1 MTDFPA
7 YNPAQNQNP
16 PLRPEAPAPFMA
28 NMQKT
33 VKAKK
38 AKTFNADAYRAAV
51 WLVVA
56 VLAIIVWFAA
66 PQGGSAADWSSSISA
81 AETNKIINDGS
92 TEGAPQQQVVNGWFV
107 ADTIPV
113 LSEQTAALHTSLN
126 SGRIPSLMLLFV
138 LGFCADVAGRS
149 IAAARTGRTAEGRAT
164 QPRSF
169 EAEAA
174 VPPAPAV

>member
-1 MTDFPA
+1 MTDMPG

-16 PLRPEAPAPFMA
+16 QLRPEAPAPFVA
-28 NMQKT
+28 SMQKP

-38 AKTFNADAYRAAV
+38 AKPFNADAYRAAV

-56 VLAIIVWFAA
+56 LLAIIVWFAA
-66 PQGGSAADWSSSISA
+66 PQGGTAADWSSSISA

-126 SGRIPSLMLLFV
+126 SGRIPSLMLLFI
-138 LGFCADVAGRS
+138 LGFCVDVAGRS
-149 IAAARTGRTAEGRAT
+149 IAAARAGRTDQGRAT
-164 QPRSF
+164 QPRRSG
-169 EAEAA
+169 AEA
-174 VPPAPAV
+174 VIPQTPAV